1 MTGILPVCVVKTILH
16 IWWRSIFQLWVC
28 CRYSGS
34 DLAALAREAAMVPIR
49 ELGSAV
55 AHVPA
60 DRVRPLKALDFAEA
74 LRGIKPSV
82 SQHQL
87 QQYETW
93 TQDFGSL

>member
-1 MTGILPVCVVKTILH
+1 MPNSAC
-16 IWWRSIFQLWVC
+16 QLLALGC

-60 DRVRPLKALDFAEA
+60 DRVRSLKAVDFEEA
-74 LRGIKPSV
+74 LSGIRPSV
-82 SQHQL
+82 SQNQL
-87 QQYETW
+87 QQYDLW
-93 TQDFGSL
+93 TQDYGSL

>member
-1 MTGILPVCVVKTILH
+1 MSSSCFLAGCL
-16 IWWRSIFQLWVC
+16 

-60 DRVRPLKALDFAEA
+60 DSVRALKAQDFAEA

-82 SQHQL
+82 GQHQL
-87 QQYETW
+87 QQYNSW
-93 TQDFGSL
+93 TQEYGSL